1 MEIFDL
7 AVIGGGV
14 NGTGTARDAQGRGLK
29 TLLVEAKDFAS
40 GTSSASTKLIHGGLR
55 YLENYEF
62 KMVGEA
68 LAEREVIMRAA
79 PHIVWPLRFCLPH
92 SPEQRPFL
100 MIRAGLFLY
109 DHLGKRELLPGSKG
123 LSLRSGAEGA
133 PLQDWVKRGFLYSDC
148 WVQDARL
155 VVLNA
160 MDAQA
165 RGATVRTRTKVTSA
179 RRTEDGTLWTLT
191 LRADDGTETQAQAR
205 AVVNAGGPWAADIDA
220 HVVSAND
227 PAKLRLVRGS
237 HIVVPKAFEGDHAY
251 IFQNTDGRILFAIPY
266 EQDFTL
272 IGTTDVEHTDDPREV
287 HCTSEEQSYMLT
299 AVNRYFKKSLTDADV
314 VWTYAGV
321 RPLLFEEGKSASKVS
336 RDYSFRLDGKPGGDA
351 PLLTIFGGKLTAYRE
366 LSEEAVDYFKP
377 FFDMRQTWTKGA
389 VLPGGEIGLDF
400 DAALAQFSAA
410 HPDMP
415 TKTAWRLLRNYGAHA
430 YDIAA
435 ARGEDFGSGVSQGEI
450 EYLRD
455 REYATAL
462 DDVLWRRSKL
472 GLIAS
477 AETKARISDVLSGA

>member
-1 MEIFDL
+1 MELYDL

-29 TLLVEAKDFAS
+29 TLLIEAKDFAS

-55 YLENYEF
+55 YLETYEF

-68 LAEREVIMRAA
+68 LAEREVILRAA

-109 DHLGKRELLPGSKG
+109 DHLGKREQLPGSKG
-123 LSLRSGAEGA
+123 LSLRTGAEGA

-160 MDAQA
+160 MDAEA
-165 RGATVRTRTKVTSA
+165 RGATVRTRTKVTRA
-179 RRTEDGTLWTLT
+179 RRTEDGQRWTLD
-191 LRADDGTETQAQAR
+191 LQAEDGAVSQVQAR

-220 HVVSAND
+220 SVVGSNQ
-227 PAKLRLVRGS
+227 PAQLRLVRGS
-237 HIVVPKAFEGDHAY
+237 HIVVRKAFEGDHAY
-251 IFQNTDGRILFAIPY
+251 IFQNIDGRILFAIPY

-272 IGTTDVEHTDDPREV
+272 IGTTDVEHSDDPRAV
-287 HCTSEEQSYMLT
+287 HCTPEEQRYMLD
-299 AVNRYFKKSLTDADV
+299 AVNRYFDQQLSDDDV

-321 RPLLFEEGKSASKVS
+321 RPLLYEEGKAASKVS
-336 RDYSFRLDGKPGGDA
+336 RDYSYRLDGAPGGDA

-366 LSEEAVDYFKP
+366 LSEEAVDHFKP
-377 FFDMRQTWTKGA
+377 FFDLGPSWTRDA
-389 VLPGGEIGLDF
+389 VLPGGDIGLDF
-400 DAALAQFSAA
+400 DAALAAFRSK
-410 HPDMP
+410 HPALDA
-415 TKTAWRLLRNYGAHA
+415 KVAWRLLRNYGSFA
-430 YDIAA
+430 YDIAENW
-435 ARGEDFGSGVSQGEI
+435 GEDLGQGVSRGEI
-450 EYLRD
+450 EHLKQ
-455 REYATAL
+455 REYATTL
-462 DDVLWRRSKL
+462 GDVIWRRSKL
-472 GLIAS
+472 GLVVSDA
-477 AETKARISDVLSGA
+477 TKERIEAILAA

>member
-92 SPEQRPFL
+92 SAEQRPFL

-123 LSLRSGAEGA
+123 MSLRSGVEGE
-133 PLQDWVKRGFLYSDC
+133 PLQDWIKRGFMYSDC

-160 MDAQA
+160 MDAEA
-165 RGATVRTRTKVTSA
+165 KGATVRTRTKVTSA
-179 RRTEDGTLWTLT
+179 RRTDDGTLWNLV
-191 LRADDGTETQAQAR
+191 LEAEDGTETHAQAR

-220 HVVSAND
+220 KVVGSNQ
-227 PAKLRLVRGS
+227 PAQLRLVRGS
-237 HIVVPKAFEGDHAY
+237 HIVVRKAFEGDHAY
-251 IFQNTDGRILFAIPY
+251 IFQHTDGRIVFAIPY

-272 IGTTDVEHTDDPREV
+272 IGTTDVEHTDDPRAV
-287 HCTSEEQSYMLT
+287 HCTPEEQSYLLS
-299 AVNRYFKKSLTDADV
+299 AVNRYFEKSLSDDDV

-321 RPLLFEEGKSASKVS
+321 RPLLFEEGKAASKVS
-336 RDYSFRLDGKPGGDA
+336 RDYSYRLDGTPGGDA

-366 LSEEAVDYFKP
+366 LSEEAVDHFEP
-377 FFDMRQTWTKGA
+377 FFNMSRPWTKGA
-389 VLPGGEIGLDF
+389 LLPGGDIGLDF
-400 DAALAQFSAA
+400 DAALADFTTKYS
-410 HPDMP
+410 HILP
-415 TKTAWRLLRNYGAHA
+415 KTAWRLLRNYGSFAHE
-430 YDIAA
+430 IAENW
-435 ARGEDFGSGVSQGEI
+435 GEEFGEGVSRGEI
-450 EYLRD
+450 EYLKQ
-455 REYATAL
+455 REYAQTVE
-462 DDVLWRRSKL
+462 DVIWRRSKL
-472 GLIAS
+472 GLVVS
-477 AETKARISDVLSGA
+477 EQTKQRIGEVLSA

>member
-109 DHLGKRELLPGSKG
+109 DHLGRRELLPGSKG
-123 LSLRSGAEGA
+123 LSLRSGPEGA
-133 PLQDWVKRGFLYSDC
+133 PLQDWVKRGFMYSDC

-160 MDAQA
+160 MDAEA
-165 RGATVRTRTKVTSA
+165 RGATVHTRTKVTSA

-191 LRADDGTETQAQAR
+191 LQAEDATETTAQAR
-205 AVVNAGGPWAADIDA
+205 AVVNAGGPWAAEIDGA
-220 HVVSAND
+220 VVGSND

-272 IGTTDVEHTDDPREV
+272 IGTTDVEHTDDPRDV
-287 HCTSEEQSYMLT
+287 HCTAEEQTYMLT
-299 AVNRYFKKSLTDADV
+299 AVNRYFATALKDEDV

-321 RPLLFEEGKSASKVS
+321 RPLLFEEEKSASKVS
-336 RDYSFRLDGKPGGDA
+336 RDYSFRLDGTPGGDA

-366 LSEEAVDYFKP
+366 LSEEAVDHFTP
-377 FFDMRQTWTKGA
+377 FFDMTAAWTKGA

-400 DAALAQFSAA
+400 DAALADFSARF
-410 HPDMP
+410 PDVP
-415 TKTAWRLLRNYGAHA
+415 GKTAWRLVRNYGSLAH
-430 YDIAA
+430 DIAA
-435 ARGEDFGSGVSQGEI
+435 NWGEDLGSGVSRGEI
-450 EYLRD
+450 EYLKQ
-455 REYATAL
+455 REYARTVE
-462 DDVLWRRSKL
+462 DVIWRRSKL
-472 GLIAS
+472 GLVVSDDTKQRIADIL
-477 AETKARISDVLSGA
+477 AA

>member
-123 LSLRSGAEGA
+123 LSLRSGPEGA

-179 RRTEDGTLWTLT
+179 RRTEDGKLWTLT
-191 LRADDGTETQAQAR
+191 LQAEDGTETTAQAR
-205 AVVNAGGPWAADIDA
+205 AVVNAGGPWAADIDTQ
-220 HVVSAND
+220 VVGSNN

-237 HIVVPKAFEGDHAY
+237 HIVVPRAFDGDHAY

-287 HCTSEEQSYMLT
+287 HCTAEEQRYMLT
-299 AVNRYFKKSLTDADV
+299 AVNRYFKKTLTDADV

-336 RDYSFRLDGKPGGDA
+336 RDYSYRLDGTPGGDA

-366 LSEEAVDYFKP
+366 LSEEAVDHFKP
-377 FFDMRQTWTKGA
+377 FFDMRPSWTRGS
-389 VLPGGEIGLDF
+389 VLPGGDIGLDF
-400 DAALAQFSAA
+400 NAALAEFTAA
-410 HPDMP
+410 HATIDS
-415 TKTAWRLLRNYGAHA
+415 KTAWRLLRNYGSFA
-430 YDIAA
+430 YDIAQNQ
-435 ARGEDFGSGVSQGEI
+435 GEDLGSGVSQGEI
-450 EYLRD
+450 EHLKN

-472 GLIAS
+472 GLVAS
-477 AETKARISDVLSGA
+477 DETRQRINAILAA

>member
-123 LSLRSGAEGA
+123 LSLRTGIEGA

-165 RGATVRTRTKVTSA
+165 RGATIRTRTKVTSA
-179 RRTEDGTLWTLT
+179 RRTEDGKLWTLT
-191 LRADDGTETQAQAR
+191 MRADDGTETQAQAR

-220 HVVSAND
+220 QVVSSND

-272 IGTTDVEHTDDPREV
+272 IGTTDVEHTDDPRDV
-287 HCTSEEQSYMLT
+287 HCTAEEQSYMLT
-299 AVNRYFKKSLTDADV
+299 AMNRYFKKSLTNADV

-336 RDYSFRLDGKPGGDA
+336 RDYSFRLDGTPHGDA

-377 FFDMRQTWTKGA
+377 FFEMRQTWTKGA

-400 DAALAQFSAA
+400 SAALSQFSAA
-410 HPDMP
+410 HADIPA
-415 TKTAWRLLRNYGAHA
+415 KTAWRLLRNYGAHA

-435 ARGEDFGSGVSQGEI
+435 AWGEDFGSGVSQGEI

-472 GLIAS
+472 GLVVS
-477 AETKARISDVLSGA
+477 EDTKKRISDVLSA